1 MRIDT
6 INTHAEFDVLRANW
20 ESVYSVDPEGQF
32 FLSWIW
38 LSQLF
43 ARRPR
48 KWRVLA
54 AAAEAGDSNYVAFL
68 PLRLKT
74 RFSKSRQ
81 RKVPEIYM
89 AGNFW
94 ADYTGFICHP
104 DHEEDAIPALARHL
118 RDEMSWERLHLENIC
133 ASDRRL
139 ELFKSQFPAAEF
151 RTTYR
156 NRTSKTDGINLL
168 VCPTVALPATFDDYL
183 QLRISANTRQ
193 KIRRFMRQIDAAD
206 DLRIVE
212 SVPSTRERDID
223 VLTRFWQHRW
233 AERKGDQ
240 VEVMA
245 QKYHRIL
252 EQGLEAGIM
261 HMSLLLDRD
270 RPVAL
275 NASFVDRGKRCM
287 LFYVTA
293 RDMAWRRLPAGLVL
307 HACNIRWA
315 IEQGMQEY
323 HLLRGDEQ
331 YKHSLGG
338 TDRSIAC
345 IRIERRRRSK
355 GKADSR

>member
-6 INTHAEFDVLRANW
+6 VSTHAEFDDLRANW
-20 ESVYSVDPEGQF
+20 ESVYSVDPEAQF

-54 AAAEAGDSNYVAFL
+54 TAAAAGDSNYVAFL

-94 ADYTGFICHP
+94 ADYTGLICHP

-139 ELFKSQFPAAEF
+139 DLFKSQFPAAEF

-168 VCPTVALPATFDDYL
+168 VCPTLALPATFDEYL
-183 QLRISANTRQ
+183 QQRISANTRQ

-212 SVPSTRERDID
+212 SVPATRERDID
-223 VLTRFWQHRW
+223 VLTQFWQRRW

-261 HMSLLLDRD
+261 HMSLLLDHD

-275 NASFVDRGKRCM
+275 NASFVDREKRCM

-307 HACNIRWA
+307 HAYNIRWA

-345 IRIERRRRSK
+345 VRIERRRRSK